1 MYNSRF
7 NSSFGRTPLM
17 FKIIPALIVFAIVGS
32 IFLTVQ
38 NQSKVDVVESCKV
51 MDLQQQQL
59 IKGTGNNMKTEIR
72 YLEITDKET
81 FVCES
86 SLLNGKFNNSD
97 IFWRLKKDSTYTF
110 RVAGKGKSILYDY
123 RNILE
128 VVR

>member
-1 MYNSRF
+1 MYNSKL

-17 FKIIPALIVFAIVGS
+17 FKIIPAIIVIVIIAS
-32 IFLTVQ
+32 IYLTVQ
-38 NQSKVDVVESCKV
+38 NQSKVDIVQSCKV

-59 IKGTGNNMKTEIR
+59 INGSGNNMKTEIR
-72 YLEITDKET
+72 YLVITDKET

-110 RVAGKGKSILYDY
+110 RVAGIGKSILYDY

>member
-1 MYNSRF
+1 MYKSKL

-17 FKIIPALIVFAIVGS
+17 FKIIPAIIIIVIIGS
-32 IFLTVQ
+32 IYLTIK
-38 NQSKVDVVESCKV
+38 NQSKLDIVQDCKV

-59 IKGTGNNMKTEIR
+59 INGSGNNMKTEIR
-72 YLEITDKET
+72 YLVITDKET

-86 SLLNGKFNNSD
+86 SLLNGKYNNSD
-97 IFWRLKKDSTYTF
+97 IFWRLKKDSIYTF
-110 RVAGKGKSILYDY
+110 RVAGVGKSILYNY

>member
-1 MYNSRF
+1 MYNSKF

-17 FKIIPALIVFAIVGS
+17 FKIIPAIIVILIIAS
-32 IFLTVQ
+32 IYLTFQ
-38 NQSKVDVVESCKV
+38 NQSKVDIVQSCKV

-59 IKGTGNNMKTEIR
+59 INGSGNNMKTEIR
-72 YLEITDKET
+72 YLVITDKET
-81 FVCES
+81 FVCEN

-110 RVAGKGKSILYDY
+110 RVAGIGKSVLYDY